1 MWNGSNGSVM
11 ANFYD
16 FNEEIDTLSSNT
28 NFRQQNSSTM
38 QQQTNDSIATA
49 STTLNLTASS
59 ISSNVTSTPIIA
71 TNNSSSTNLSSSQSS
86 ISMSED
92 REKTPPFIETIIEP
106 VNGILQPAVKPH
118 PSRPGRATNQLHFIH
133 KTVMKAVWK
142 HQFSWPFQQP
152 VDTIK
157 LNLPDYHKIIKKPM
171 DLGTVKKRLENNYY
185 WKAQECMDDFQ
196 TMFDNCYIYN
206 KPGEDVVVMAQALE
220 KLYRSKVAQMPKDEI
235 KIETASTK
243 GVKKKPKTPQ
253 GTLVASTPT
262 TPVSVNKVPAPKSS
276 SSSSS
281 VSTLPQNSISSSN
294 AQVSTMLPSTES
306 SSAVIPGSTNKPTA
320 INANVQ
326 ATPTPLAPQSST
338 LHNLIMP
345 QPTNNSQMP
354 TSSGGGT
361 SSFLVNQP
369 MINTVS
375 IPSQQPAKVKKGV
388 KRKADTTTPTSSFN
402 DSGYPSADTKVSTR
416 GRQDALPHTSN
427 AYPISPANVHNS
439 QQSTPKNK
447 EKLSEALKSCNEILK
462 ELFSKKHSGYA
473 WPFYKPVDAKMLGL
487 HDYHDIIKKPMDLGT
502 VKRKMDEREYKSAA
516 EFEAD
521 VRLIFTNCY
530 KYNPPD
536 HDVVKM
542 GRKLQ
547 DVFEMRFANIPDEP
561 VTTYP
566 SQHNNNNTNTN
577 NNNNNSQI
585 INDTSSEESE
595 SNAESEDSEESIDE
609 NSLRDK
615 IEKTQEHLTKLKEK
629 LDRLLKKKSNM
640 VPVMKKHMKKN
651 KHSSSFKETPKLKN
665 NKTDN
670 NNTKSKGQ
678 KQLKT
683 AAATAIG
690 PTANVTLTQSSS
702 ATSGGGATA
711 VKRMKSSGSSN
722 VHGTTQSKSSNKK
735 KHQPPAGNFNSEEE
749 DNAKPMSYDEKR
761 QLSLDI
767 NMLPGDKLG
776 RVVNIIQS
784 RELSLRDSNP
794 DELEIDFETLMP
806 STLRELEA
814 YVAQCLRKKTHKKV
828 AGKSKAEQ
836 MTERQQELERR
847 LQDVTGQLGS
857 NKKGTKKDDSSKA
870 NPQNQSRQSS
880 SSSSSDSSSS
890 SSSDSSSSDS
900 SDSEAGNDVKFPII
914 KEININNLASETK
927 IPKTTKAEPQ
937 DIKIPIL
944 PLLPPSNVKVTEANL
959 EPITL
964 SINTIATTLANTEH
978 LPFVTNSSI
987 SNNTS
992 TILDVPKETGSLL
1005 SLEPHPKLELPT
1017 LQPPTTSS
1025 SSSAGILQT
1034 NNNISNSNKMEI
1046 NQPTPIVPAQQNLPS
1061 SQPQPPTSN
1070 MIITTTNNA
1079 VPLPAIVNNIN
1090 NPLHVHNNS
1099 SNNNSK
1105 LSASISMNQF
1115 TDPLEHTLA
1124 SLEQPQLNIPKNQ
1137 DINSM
1142 LMDIQKQH
1150 QQQQQQQLQMSQLMS
1165 QIPVTHPSNTNNFGP
1180 DFNGVNGLMN
1190 ILGIQSVDT
1199 ANLQLLNQQMKGSAG
1214 RFPDVW
1220 NVPNPSLPIN
1230 PMTSRNNNPPNWEHQ
1245 QATAMKQDKIIL
1257 TPKPI
1262 QELLANVNE
1271 KPKLINT
1278 NAPDLR
1284 VNPAF
1289 GQSFSKYEQNLKNA
1303 NSWSQ
1308 LASSHETLNTSSKS
1322 KLPSDTFQEFR
1333 TKAKEQ
1339 QQRQKQEAEKIKRQ
1353 QKEQELKRQ
1362 QESLQKQTKVDDGS
1376 NGQSR
1381 KLQNDPIANIMEE
1394 MRAVT
1399 PPVSA
1404 ESQQSER
1411 SAARRAEERAAEQ
1424 ERRRREAVNI
1434 IKQFRVI
1441 HSYDI

>member
-49 STTLNLTASS
+49 STTLNMTASS
-59 ISSNVTSTPIIA
+59 ISSNVTSTPLIT

-92 REKTPPFIETIIEP
+92 REKTPPFIETIVEP

-118 PSRPGRATNQLHFIH
+118 PNRPGRGTNQLHFIH

-171 DLGTVKKRLENNYY
+171 DLGTIKKRLENNYY
-185 WKAQECMDDFQ
+185 WKAQECIDDFQ

-220 KLYRSKVAQMPKDEI
+220 KLWRSKVAQMPKDEI

-262 TPVSVNKVPAPKSS
+262 PTTPVNKIPPPKSS
-276 SSSSS
+276 SSSSTT
-281 VSTLPQNSISSSN
+281 TLPQNSISSSN
-294 AQVSTMLPSTES
+294 AQVSTMLPSAE

-320 INANVQ
+320 AVQ
-326 ATPTPLAPQSST
+326 PAPAPQST

-354 TSSGGGT
+354 TSSGT

-402 DSGYPSADTKVSTR
+402 DSGYPSAEPKVSTR
-416 GRQDALPHTSN
+416 GRQDVLPHTSN

-566 SQHNNNNTNTN
+566 SQHNNNN
-577 NNNNNSQI
+577 NNNNSQI

-609 NSLRDK
+609 NSLREK

-629 LDRLLKKKSNM
+629 LDRLIKKKSNM
-640 VPVMKKHMKKN
+640 VPVKKHVKKS

-683 AAATAIG
+683 AATG
-690 PTANVTLTQSSS
+690 GTTANAALTQSSG
-702 ATSGGGATA
+702 ATSGGATA
-711 VKRMKSSGSSN
+711 VKRMKSMLLQSGSSN

-735 KHQPPAGNFNSEEE
+735 KHQPPGNFNSEEE

-814 YVAQCLRKKTHKKV
+814 YVAQCLRKKTRKPYYKKV

-900 SDSEAGNDVKFPII
+900 SDSEAGNDDVKFPII

-927 IPKTTKAEPQ
+927 IPKTSKAEPQ

-944 PLLPPSNVKVTEANL
+944 PLIQPSNVNVTEANV
-959 EPITL
+959 EPIISTVAPTAITDHL
-964 SINTIATTLANTEH
+964 S
-978 LPFVTNSSI
+978 FVNSSI

-992 TILDVPKETGSLL
+992 TILDVPKDMGSILG
-1005 SLEPHPKLELPT
+1005 LEQHPKVELP
-1017 LQPPTTSS
+1017 QPPI
-1025 SSSAGILQT
+1025 AANLLQT
-1034 NNNISNSNKMEI
+1034 SNNIINSNKMDI
-1046 NQPTPIVPAQQNLPS
+1046 QPTPIVPAKNLPI
-1061 SQPQPPTSN
+1061 SQPQPPTPV
-1070 MIITTTNNA
+1070 MINTTTTNVA
-1079 VPLPAIVNNIN
+1079 PLPAIVNNTN
-1090 NPLHVHNNS
+1090 NPLHVLNNS

-1105 LSASISMNQF
+1105 LSTSASLSMNQF

-1142 LMDIQKQH
+1142 LLDIQKQH
-1150 QQQQQQQLQMSQLMS
+1150 QQQQQQQQQLQMNLMS
-1165 QIPVTHPSNTNNFGP
+1165 QIPVTHPSNSNNFGA

-1190 ILGIQSVDT
+1190 ILSVES

-1245 QATAMKQDKIIL
+1245 QAVAMKQDKIIL

-1289 GQSFSKYEQNLKNA
+1289 AQSFKYEQNLKNA

-1308 LASSHETLNTSSKS
+1308 LASSHDTTLNTSNSKS

-1376 NGQSR
+1376 NGQR
-1381 KLQNDPIANIMEE
+1381 KLQNDPITNIMEE

-1399 PPVSA
+1399 PPVSV

-1424 ERRRREAVNI
+1424 ERRRREAMSRPIDLN
-1434 IKQFRVI
+1434 KQGDLMAEFEELL
-1441 HSYDI
+1441 